1 MIMLQYVSYDVA
13 VEIFRMFHMLHI
25 DVVKED
31 LDVVLSYLLQV
42 FYLDVASSMRNLN
55 VPSNMK
61 HMLQWVFSSSST
73 DG

>member
-1 MIMLQYVSYDVA
+1 
-13 VEIFRMFHMLHI
+13 MFHMLHI

-31 LDVVLSYLLQV
+31 LDVVLSYLLQM

-61 HMLQWVFSSSST
+61 QMLQWVFSSSST
-73 DG
+73 DANNFFNIF

>member
-1 MIMLQYVSYDVA
+1 
-13 VEIFRMFHMLHI
+13 MFYMLHI

-61 HMLQWVFSSSST
+61 QMLEWIFSSSST
-73 DG
+73 DVNNFFNIF